1 MTEGSVTLTPSAPEP
16 APGLPEG
23 SEKWAARACSTTKR
37 LSVPQVPEISL
48 LEGLLQNLPAVFPCA
63 FLLGPGSWWP
73 GPGGRNQG
81 STGIL
86 EGSDP
91 TCSSPCLCVWVS
103 PTPGC
108 VFPCV
113 EQRGSASPC
122 QKVGVAVPTFYESL
136 HWHLQP

>member
-1 MTEGSVTLTPSAPEP
+1 MTLTPSALEP
-16 APGLPEG
+16 APGLPKG
-23 SEKWAARACSTTKR
+23 SEKWAARVCGTTKR
-37 LSVPQVPEISL
+37 LSVPQMPEISL
-48 LEGLLQNLPAVFPCA
+48 LEGLLQNLPAAYPCA

-86 EGSDP
+86 GGSGL
-91 TCSSPCLCVWVS
+91 TRSSPCLCVWVS

-113 EQRGSASPC
+113 KQRGSASPC
-122 QKVGVAVPTFYESL
+122 QKVGVAVPTLYESL
-136 HWHLQP
+136 HWHLQS